1 MEHETPNVE
10 TMGGCML
17 AGDLIVAKLAG
28 NENVLLVGDTR
39 VGKSSLFNY
48 LRGLSLRA
56 KETKDCDIE
65 LISDYAD

>member
-56 KETKDCDIE
+56 K
-65 LISDYAD
+65 